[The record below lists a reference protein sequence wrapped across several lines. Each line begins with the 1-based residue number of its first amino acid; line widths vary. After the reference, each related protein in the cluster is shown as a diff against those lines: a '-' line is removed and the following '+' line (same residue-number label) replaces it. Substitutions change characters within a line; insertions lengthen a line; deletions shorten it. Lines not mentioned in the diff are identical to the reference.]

1 MREENMVIWGA
12 SNYITL
18 GSTEP
23 IDTLEQLEIMLRE
36 VGQTARGE
44 MLRNAEYKT
53 IVKRNVCLGTQPD
66 QPARLGAY
74 CIVVIM

>member
-1 MREENMVIWGA
+1 MR
-12 SNYITL
+12 SKQLYYIGQL

-53 IVKRNVCLGTQPD
+53 IVKRNVCLGTHWQPD
-66 QPARLGAY
+66 QPARLGA
-74 CIVVIM
+74 VSSNHTVL